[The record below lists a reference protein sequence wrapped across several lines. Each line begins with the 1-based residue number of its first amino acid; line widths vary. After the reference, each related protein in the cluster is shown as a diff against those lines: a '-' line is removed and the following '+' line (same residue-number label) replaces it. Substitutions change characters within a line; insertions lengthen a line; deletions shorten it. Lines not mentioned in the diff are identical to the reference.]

1 MNQITL
7 VEDARITSSN
17 ELLNTEVALT
27 PSDSKLIEEYKNSI
41 DLTNTNLILQYGV
54 NVQKKVADFS
64 ESTLSNVKTKDFGE
78 LGGMLSEVVIQ
89 LRDFENIEEQ
99 KGFFGLFKKTTDKV
113 TNLKLKYEDA
123 SSTITRIVGHLET
136 HQRTLL
142 KDIAILDQMY
152 EYNKEYFKELTLYI
166 QAGKEKLETTIA
178 TDLAQLKAKA
188 QASNL
193 PEDAQAAN
201 DLSGMC
207 NRFEKKIHDLEL
219 TRAICIQ
226 TAPQIRLV
234 QNNDSVM
241 AEKIQS
247 TIINTIPLWKSQMVL
262 ALGIAHS
269 QQAMQAQRE
278 VTDMTN
284 EMLKKNAEMLKMS
297 TIETAKEAE
306 RGLVDIETLQET
318 NATMISTLD
327 EVIAIQK
334 EGRIK
339 RQTAEQELQKLEQEL
354 KAKLLSV

>member
-1 MNQITL
+1 MNQMIP
-7 VEDARITSSN
+7 VEETQY
-17 ELLNTEVALT
+17 ELLNNET
-27 PSDSKLIEEYKNSI
+27 PLSPEDTNLIEEYKNSI

-54 NVQKKVADFS
+54 NIQKKVADFS
-64 ESTLSNVKTKDFGE
+64 ENTLSNVKTKDFGE
-78 LGGMLSEVVIQ
+78 LGGMLSEVVMQ
-89 LRDFENIEEQ
+89 LRDFENVEEQ
-99 KGFFGLFKKTTDKV
+99 KGFFGLFKKTGDKV
-113 TNLKLKYEDA
+113 ANLKLKYEDA
-123 SSTITRIVGHLET
+123 ATTITKIVGHLET

-142 KDIAILDQMY
+142 KDISILDQMY
-152 EYNKEYFKELTLYI
+152 EYNKDYFKELTLYI
-166 QAGKEKLETTIA
+166 QAGKEKLETTMNTELHA
-178 TDLAQLKAKA
+178 LKLKAE
-188 QASNL
+188 ASGL

-201 DLSGMC
+201 DLAGMC

-269 QQAMQAQRE
+269 QQAMLAQRE

-284 EMLKKNAEMLKMS
+284 EMLKKNAQMLKMS

-306 RGLVDIETLQET
+306 RGIIDMETLQET

-334 EGRIK
+334 EGRTK
-339 RQTAEQELQKLEQEL
+339 RQNAELELKKLENDL
-354 KAKLLSV
+354 KTKLLSL